1 MFPENKQNKQNQ
13 TKKNERKEESY
24 LKYTIIIKYAFC
36 FLIFF
41 SLDKLAKHA
50 SKNVCFHLLIYS
62 QFLLQSQYKR
72 GMGVYKVFNSND
84 LTLLFYSVYIYF
96 ILDLRRD
103 NNKYNCV
110 YFQLKQQF
118 IIRYNKQTII
128 VSLFLKG
135 YIILNI
141 VYNCSKGFAP
151 CPPLRSSQ

>member
-24 LKYTIIIKYAFC
+24 LKYTTIIKYAFC
-36 FLIFF
+36 FLFFFF
-41 SLDKLAKHA
+41 SLDKLAKH
-50 SKNVCFHLLIYS
+50 SSSNLFLVS
-62 QFLLQSQYKR
+62 LLQSQYKR

-118 IIRYNKQTII
+118 VIRYNKQTII

-151 CPPLRSSQ
+151 CPPMRSSQ